1 MGTWCDLEMDV
12 FREDLFNFMDSSS
25 SCGGASSCRFY
36 LSSEERI
43 LDDEVD
49 GF

>member
-1 MGTWCDLEMDV
+1 
-12 FREDLFNFMDSSS
+12 
-25 SCGGASSCRFY
+25 

-49 GF
+49 GFWKSYGYMGFGILN